1 MNRIL
6 IAAVLLGTAFIG
18 YKAYEYFTSAT
29 NLEIEIVDADLI
41 NFNFTVRFMN
51 VGSSPV
57 SVNAV
62 TNQIFANGD
71 KVGSASNLKGFTI
84 NSRSQKD
91 VKFDITSGLIGGTN
105 ILLGLIKNGRN
116 KPKITIETAINVKG
130 TIIKKITEL

>member
-130 TIIKKITEL
+130 VIINKLTEL

>member
-1 MNRIL
+1 MNKIL
-6 IAAVLLGTAFIG
+6 IAAVLLGTAFVG
-18 YKAYEYFTSAT
+18 YRAYEYFTSAA

-51 VGSSPV
+51 VGNSPV
-57 SVNAV
+57 TVNAV

-91 VKFDITSGLIGGTN
+91 VKFDITSGLTGGTN
-105 ILLGLIKNGRN
+105 ILLGLLKNGRS
-116 KPKITIETAINVKG
+116 KPKISIETAINVKG
-130 TIIKKITEL
+130 TIIKKVTEV